1 MLHQASEESPST
13 SSVNELTCPICSET
27 YDSVTSL
34 ELHVA
39 HGHSLFSPQ
48 KVSRSGH
55 GCGNLKY
62 KSFYVYSQQSNRRMS
77 VEELTPV
84 KDLLCPVCNITGF
97 QNQKLLQKHVDEHF
111 NDGV

>member
-1 MLHQASEESPST
+1 
-13 SSVNELTCPICSET
+13 
-27 YDSVTSL
+27 
-34 ELHVA
+34 
-39 HGHSLFSPQ
+39 
-48 KVSRSGH
+48 
-55 GCGNLKY
+55 
-62 KSFYVYSQQSNRRMS
+62 MS

>member
-1 MLHQASEESPST
+1 MVTVCFLHKRYKDLDMN
-13 SSVNELTCPICSET
+13 VLNVTCF
-27 YDSVTSL
+27 
-34 ELHVA
+34 H
-39 HGHSLFSPQ
+39 
-48 KVSRSGH
+48 
-55 GCGNLKY
+55 
-62 KSFYVYSQQSNRRMS
+62 VYSQQLNRRMS

>member
-1 MLHQASEESPST
+1 MIHQASEESPST

-55 GCGNLKY
+55 GCGYLNVNVFMLILN
-62 KSFYVYSQQSNRRMS
+62 SQI
-77 VEELTPV
+77 EECLW
-84 KDLLCPVCNITGF
+84 KN
-97 QNQKLLQKHVDEHF
+97 LLQ
-111 NDGV
+111 